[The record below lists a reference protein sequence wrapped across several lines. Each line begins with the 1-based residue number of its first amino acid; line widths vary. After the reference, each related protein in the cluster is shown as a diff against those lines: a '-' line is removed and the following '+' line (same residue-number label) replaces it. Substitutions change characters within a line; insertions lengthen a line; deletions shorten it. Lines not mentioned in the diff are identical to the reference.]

1 MIRTVKVE
9 FQRLFGVERLGV
21 SPVSQTIQAS
31 PDECAALAQ
40 RFGLSA
46 LIDLNA
52 SLQLYRLADSD
63 FIRVD
68 GRFEADVVQI
78 CVVTLESFP
87 THIEDSFSSDFSTGD
102 ANLTDFLPEIVVD
115 IDEEPV
121 EPIVDGVID
130 MGELVAQYLSLALDP
145 YPRAPGVSLD
155 AVWESPDGKAL
166 SPFAVLKKLKQ
177 DS

>member
-1 MIRTVKVE
+1 MTQTVKVE
-9 FQRLFGVERLGV
+9 FQRLFRVERLGV
-21 SPVSQTIQAS
+21 TPVSQTIQAS
-31 PDECAALAQ
+31 PDECAALTQ

-46 LIDLNA
+46 MTNLNA
-52 SLQLYRLADSD
+52 SVQLYRLADSD

-87 THIEDSFSSDFSTGD
+87 SHVEDSFSADFSNGD
-102 ANLTDFLPEIVVD
+102 ADFTEFAPEIVVD

-121 EPIVDGVID
+121 EPIVDGIID
-130 MGELVAQYLSLALDP
+130 IGELVSQYLSLALDP

-155 AVWESPDGKAL
+155 AAWESPDGKAL
-166 SPFAVLKKLKQ
+166 SPFAVLIKLKQ
-177 DS
+177 DG